1 MKRFYIMAILS
12 GLTAFGAA
20 AQNDPAMIKM
30 KIEAERV
37 ATVAAQARIVGVRSA
52 LIGST
57 VKNAP
62 YSATELTESTQMLAD
77 GTRIHNETRTEVY
90 RDSEGR
96 LRRETPTEVTIW
108 DPVANASYVLDPQKM
123 TARKINVGTFVFSSG
138 AGNRMVQFHGSVA
151 TTGSGSAEALE
162 QMKLEAA
169 RKASELNTDV
179 ARRTAELEPAAR
191 KAAADRKTADVVVA
205 APQRMDVEYHTT
217 VDPNGGAVRVGEF
230 GETVAVGVS
239 AGNVMMMRR
248 SGTPPTTEALG
259 KQVMEGVDVDGTR
272 VTSTIATGEI
282 GNDRPLKIVNERWYS
297 SELQTLISSRQTDPR
312 SGENSFK
319 LINVNRA
326 EPAAYL
332 FQVPAAYQVLD
343 NK

>member
-1 MKRFYIMAILS
+1 MRRFYIMAVLS

-20 AQNDPAMIKM
+20 AQDDPAMIKM
-30 KIEAERV
+30 KIEADRV
-37 ATVAAQARIVGVRSA
+37 GSMAAQARIVGVRSA

-77 GTRIHNETRTEVY
+77 GTRIHNETRTQVY

-138 AGNRMVQFHGSVA
+138 DGNKMVQFHGSV
-151 TTGSGSAEALE
+151 TGAGSAAALD

-169 RKASELNTDV
+169 RKATELNADLM
-179 ARRTAELEPAAR
+179 RRKLEVETAAR
-191 KAAADRKTADVVVA
+191 QAAAEGKTADVAVA
-205 APQRMDVEYHTT
+205 APQRMDIEYHTT
-217 VDPNGGAVRVGEF
+217 TDGPAKGGAVRMDDF
-230 GETVAVGVS
+230 GGAVSVGVS
-239 AGNVMMMRR
+239 TGNVMMIRR
-248 SGTPPTTEALG
+248 TATPTTTEALG
-259 KQVMEGVDVDGTR
+259 KQEMEGVSVDGTR
-272 VTSTIATGEI
+272 STSTIETGEI
-282 GNDRPLKIVNERWYS
+282 GNDRPLKIVSERWFS

-332 FQVPAAYQVLD
+332 FQVPAAYQMLD